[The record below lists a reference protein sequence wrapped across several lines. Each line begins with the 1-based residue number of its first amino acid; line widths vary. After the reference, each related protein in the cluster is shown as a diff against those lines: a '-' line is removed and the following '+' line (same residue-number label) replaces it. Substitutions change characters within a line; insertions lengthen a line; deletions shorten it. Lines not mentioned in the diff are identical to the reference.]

1 MKRVLLVCLLALGVL
16 VSGTLAATAPA
27 DTTPVPTNPAPAP
40 GPTTTTTTTPATTT
54 APAPTTS
61 PSGLL
66 PAGVRVAGVAV
77 GGLSPEDAVAT
88 VQRAFARPLEV
99 VVDDVTYRLDPS
111 RFASAYTATAVAR
124 ARAASASER
133 VSLVVAVR
141 GAVVRSWVASVA
153 ARLQRA
159 AHDGVLVLRDGHPA
173 VVGAKAGRKL
183 DPAPLTEKLVAALSR
198 NSRLTIRVHTRTVK
212 PALDAADTSPVI
224 VINRSLNRLSLY
236 DGPRLVRRFPVATG
250 QAIYPTPKGD
260 FKIVVKQVNPW
271 WYPPVND
278 TWAKGLEPVPPGP
291 DNPLGT
297 RWMGLSAPG
306 IGIHGTD
313 APASI
318 GYSASHGCIR
328 MQVPD
333 AEWLFEQVDVGTP
346 VFVI

>member
-1 MKRVLLVCLLALGVL
+1 VKRVLIVCLLALGVL
-16 VSGTLAATAPA
+16 VSGTFAAAAPA
-27 DTTPVPTNPAPAP
+27 DTTPVPTNPVPTTPGPVMTDPAAPA
-40 GPTTTTTTTPATTT
+40 ASD
-54 APAPTTS
+54 A
-61 PSGLL
+61 L

-77 GGLSPEDAVAT
+77 GGLAPADAVAA
-88 VQRAFARPLEV
+88 VQTAFGRPLEV
-99 VVDDVTYRLDPS
+99 VVDAVSYRLDPS
-111 RFASAYTATAVAR
+111 TFALAYAAAAVNR
-124 ARAASASER
+124 ARAASGPAR
-133 VSLVVAVR
+133 VPLVVAVR
-141 GAVVRSWVASVA
+141 GAAIRSWVASLR

-159 AHDGVLVLRDGHPA
+159 AHTGTLVIRDGRPTI
-173 VVGAKAGRKL
+173 VGATSGRIL
-183 DPAPLTEKLVAALSR
+183 ATAPLTEKLVAALTH
-198 NSRLTIRVHTRTVK
+198 NSRLPIRVHTRTVT
-212 PALDAADTSPVI
+212 PMLGPSSAGPII
-224 VINRSLNRLSLY
+224 VINRTLNRLSLF
-236 DGPRLVRRFPVATG
+236 DGTQLVRRFPVATG

-278 TWAKGLEPVPPGP
+278 TWAKGLKPVPPGP

-313 APASI
+313 SPSSI

-346 VFVI
+346 VFIV